1 MFQCKFW
8 CIREIKESFGGKV
21 SLRVQFNQL
30 YDIGG
35 TCSLSS
41 TCSPHTTPKTK
52 TQTLTYIYIHRQRQ
66 IQRQRQRQTAI
77 HSTLQ
82 HQHKYSILIK
92 SVTIFR
98 LRGGGR
104 YSYCSFERSL
114 GRQKI
119 RCWDFVVKA
128 IFAKSNP
135 METKQEKT
143 KKGDFLPTN
152 ASFLTEQAL
161 RDLAVN
167 IDEGGNIKC

>member
-114 GRQKI
+114 GSKRSAAGILLSRQ
-119 RCWDFVVKA
+119 
-128 IFAKSNP
+128 
-135 METKQEKT
+135 
-143 KKGDFLPTN
+143 FLPRAIRWKQN
-152 ASFLTEQAL
+152 KKRQRKGIFYQQMPAF
-161 RDLAVN
+161 
-167 IDEGGNIKC
+167 